1 MKAKKIDMVNGPLL
15 RSIIS
20 FTIPIILT
28 GVLQLFFTA
37 ADLMV
42 VGRYCGSNSVGAVGS
57 TTSLIHLIINVF
69 IASKFNDIAYMKG
82 YGPEMH
88 CFAMCFWLGILGCL
102 YVIALPDRGTREVQN
117 NTSNPITNAEPDNS
131 STKFNNVESPEF
143 ENKKYDDLVKKA
155 EKFKDTFYDRDY
167 RIRVYESIV
176 KEMQPLANDNFMDAS
191 QKLEEYT
198 VYLELLKK
206 RRIK

>member
-1 MKAKKIDMVNGPLL
+1 MFLL
-15 RSIIS
+15 VL
-20 FTIPIILT
+20 IPIIIY
-28 GVLQLFFTA
+28 
-37 ADLMV
+37 LMI
-42 VGRYCGSNSVGAVGS
+42 NAV
-57 TTSLIHLIINVF
+57 
-69 IASKFNDIAYMKG
+69 IASKFEDVAYLKG

-102 YVIALPDRGTREVQN
+102 YVIALPDRGARDIQN
-117 NTSNPITNAEPDNS
+117 NTTITTNNSNPITNAEPDNS
-131 STKFNNVESPEF
+131 NTEFNNEESPEF
-143 ENKKYDDLVKKA
+143 KKYDAWVKKA

-191 QKLEEYT
+191 QKLEEYK
-198 VYLELLKK
+198 VYLELLKT